1 MNKIE
6 IIKDNSAAAYV
17 LKNKQ
22 GKYFGERCY
31 RTKLLKKAQ
40 FFVSRKAANSWLKYH
55 PDCKPVPVKV
65 YTLQTIEEIGEV
77 E

>member
-1 MNKIE
+1 MKKRE
-6 IIKDNSAAAYV
+6 EKDTITMYV

-22 GKYFGERCY
+22 GKYFGEGCY

-40 FFVSRKAANSWLKYH
+40 LFVSRKAANSWLKYH

-65 YTLQTIEEIGEV
+65 YSLQTIEEIGEV
-77 E
+77 KE

>member
-1 MNKIE
+1 MKLTLGAK
-6 IIKDNSAAAYV
+6 KDTITRYV

-22 GKYFGERCY
+22 GKYFGEGCY

-40 FFVSRKAANSWLKYH
+40 LFVSRKAANSWLKYH

-65 YTLQTIEEIGEV
+65 YYYEEIGEV
-77 E
+77 KE

>member
-1 MNKIE
+1 MKKRDE
-6 IIKDNSAAAYV
+6 KDTITMYV
-17 LKNKQ
+17 LKSKQ

-40 FFVSRKAANSWLKYH
+40 LFVSRKVANNWLKFH
-55 PDCKPVPVKV
+55 PDCKLVPVKV

-77 E
+77 KE